1 MKTSGTKVLLAFAA
15 VYVIWGSTYLAIRYA
30 IETIPPFLMMGI
42 RSLIAGSALYVWSF
56 KKGERV
62 RRDQIFPLLILGILF
77 FLLGHGLLAWAQK
90 TVASGIAAVLS
101 ISDPLWI
108 GVIESFTIK
117 EFRLNRKQIAGLILG
132 FVGVGLL
139 FFPTSDTKNLQINP
153 FGALIILMSAVSWS
167 VGAVYSRVAKLPK
180 SAVLSAGLELIIGG
194 ILLCIVAWMIGELR
208 NFHLSMISLRSFLAL
223 AYLVIFGS
231 IITFTAYV
239 WLLTV
244 TTATRVATHTY
255 VNPVIAVLL
264 GWAFA
269 GERFTLLAIFA
280 SGVIVFSVYLM
291 LESKQIIQAVEKI
304 YD

>member
-1 MKTSGTKVLLAFAA
+1 MNASRMKVLLAFAA

-42 RSLIAGSALYVWSF
+42 RSLIAGSALYLWSS

-62 RRDQIFPLLILGILF
+62 RREQILPLLLLGILF
-77 FLLGHGLLAWAQK
+77 FLLGHGLLAWAQR

-101 ISDPLWI
+101 VSDPLWI
-108 GVIESFTIK
+108 GLIESFTIK
-117 EFRLNRKQIAGLILG
+117 EFRLNRNQIAGLIFG
-132 FVGVGLL
+132 FAGVGLL
-139 FFPTSDTKNLQINP
+139 FLPTSDAKTLQIDP
-153 FGALIILMSAVSWS
+153 FGAFIILMSAISWS
-167 VGAVYSRVAKLPK
+167 AGAVYSRVAKLPK

-194 ILLCIVAWMIGELR
+194 ILLCVVAWMIGELR
-208 NFHLSMISLRSFLAL
+208 NFHLSMISLRSSLAL
-223 AYLVIFGS
+223 AYLIIFGS

-264 GWAFA
+264 GWGFA
-269 GERFTLLAIFA
+269 GERFTLLALFA
-280 SGVIVFSVYLM
+280 SSVVVFAVYLM
-291 LESKQIIQAVEKI
+291 LESKQIGQTVERT
-304 YD
+304 